1 MERKM
6 IDEIGEAIKR
16 KDEVKLIQLCDDA
29 ETRREVFRRLIEWRN
44 KEDERRDRRNA
55 RRREIRKEKRK

>member
-1 MERKM
+1 M